1 MPNRAPDRLAQAV
14 RDLEQARSSAA
25 SERHEWALQASGAT
39 STSSRF
45 SAIPASGS
53 IARALSWRTEALPLA
68 AELLVY
74 TEAEWAL
81 LREGS
86 RLAQTIE
93 RQAMWLFERSK

>member
-1 MPNRAPDRLAQAV
+1 MGFAGVGSDIDV
-14 RDLEQARSSAA
+14 
-25 SERHEWALQASGAT
+25 
-39 STSSRF
+39 
-45 SAIPASGS
+45 AIPRDSRERFDR
-53 IARALSWRTEALPLA
+53 RALSWGTEALPLA

-74 TEAEWAL
+74 TEAEWAAL

>member
-25 SERHEWALQASGAT
+25 GERHEWALQASGAT
-39 STSSRF
+39 STSPRF

-53 IARALSWRTEALPLA
+53 IAALSWRTEALPLA

-74 TEAEWAL
+74 TEAEWAAL

-93 RQAMWLFERSK
+93 RQALWLFERSK